1 MADGKLGK
9 GAQEGASSDATGL
22 REESGAHAEA
32 PNREP
37 AHELNGHSGPP
48 ASAMEEKVKV
58 LLVDDLPHKLM
69 ALQSILENE
78 NLSLVTATS
87 GFDALRHLLREDF
100 AVILLDVMMPG
111 LDGFET
117 ASLIRQRKRSE
128 HTPIIFITANLADNN
143 LSKGYSLGA
152 VDYIYAPVVPEILK
166 AKVAVFVELFRINR
180 KVRQQT
186 RALRTYT
193 LDLEVVNKQLEH
205 RTRELQ
211 SSRESFRNIVEK
223 NQEGIAVVD
232 AAGSIRFANPA
243 FARLLG
249 ERGGGEPLGSVI
261 GKPFPFQ
268 LEAGSIREIEHPGPD
283 GKPVHIEVS
292 LAETQW
298 EGGTAY
304 LASVRDISMR
314 LDAEAALRDSEE
326 KLRQAQKLE
335 SIGRLAGG
343 VAHDFNNLLTAIN
356 GYTDMVLASLD
367 DSDSNKSYLQEVRRS
382 GERAAELTHQLL
394 AYSRKQV
401 LVPKLLN
408 LNSVVDNMTNM
419 LRRLIGDN
427 IDLVSAPDLELGLV
441 KADPGQLEQLIMNLV
456 VNAKDAMPDGGRIT
470 VSTGMQTLVQ
480 DSDELHPIDKE
491 LSVVPG
497 RYVVLSVADT
507 GTGMDD
513 DTRSRI
519 FEPFFTTKE
528 VGRGTGLGLSMVYGF
543 VKQSGGNI
551 TVTSS
556 PGNGSTFRIYLPQA
570 SGGAAWTPEAQ
581 DGSIVESGSE
591 TILLVED
598 EATVRKFLLSVLTQV
613 GYKVIEAE
621 DGKHALEITAT
632 LDERIHLLLTDVM
645 MANMGGRELAGRLSE
660 RRPGMKIL
668 FMSGYADD
676 VRPDGWDGRDGVDF
690 LQKPFSPGMLAQ
702 RVRAVLDS
710 TRALAD

>member
-1 MADGKLGK
+1 MMG
-9 GAQEGASSDATGL
+9 E
-22 REESGAHAEA
+22 
-32 PNREP
+32 REP
-37 AHELNGHSGPP
+37 ERQTRKTGPQDMSALRTDVAATDGEKVNGEAAYLANGQP
-48 ASAMEEKVKV
+48 AAGNAMEEKVKV
-58 LLVDDLPHKLM
+58 LLVDDLPHKLT
-69 ALQSILENE
+69 ALQSVLENE
-78 NLSLVTATS
+78 DLNLVTATS

-111 LDGFET
+111 LDGLET

-128 HTPIIFITANLADNN
+128 HTPIIFITANMADNN
-143 LSKGYSLGA
+143 LAKGYSLGA

-193 LDLEVVNKQLEH
+193 LDLEAVNQQLEH

-211 SSRESFRNIVEK
+211 TNRESFRNIVEK

-232 AAGSIRFANPA
+232 AGGSIRFANPA
-243 FARLLG
+243 FAQLLG
-249 ERGGGEPLGSVI
+249 DTPAGVL

-268 LEAGSIREIEHPGPD
+268 LEVGAIRDVEHPGPD
-283 GKPVHIEVS
+283 GKPIPIEVS

-298 EGGTAY
+298 DGGTAY
-304 LASVRDISMR
+304 LASLRDIR
-314 LDAEAALRDSEE
+314 QRREAEDALRESEE

-356 GYTDMVLASLD
+356 GYTDMVLAGLD
-367 DSDSNKSYLQEVRRS
+367 DTDTNKTYLQEVRRS

-408 LNSVVDNMTNM
+408 LNSVVENMTNM

-427 IDLVSAPDLELGLV
+427 IELLSQLDPDLGLV

-456 VNAKDAMPDGGRIT
+456 VNAKDAMPEGGRIT
-470 VSTGMQTLVQ
+470 VLTRVETLEA
-480 DSDELHPIDKE
+480 DSDALRPIDKE
-491 LSVVPG
+491 LSVAPG
-497 RYVVLSVADT
+497 RYVVLEVQDT
-507 GTGMDD
+507 GIGMDE
-513 DTRSRI
+513 DTRGRI

-551 TVTSS
+551 TVASAEGKGT
-556 PGNGSTFRIYLPQA
+556 TFRIYLPLA
-570 SGGAAWTPEAQ
+570 PGGAAWTPESP
-581 DGSIVESGSE
+581 DGSIAESGSE

-598 EATVRKFLLSVLTQV
+598 ESTVRKFLHSVLTHV
-613 GYKVIEAE
+613 GYRVIEAE
-621 DGKHALEITAT
+621 DGKRALEISGEYGET
-632 LDERIHLLLTDVM
+632 IHLLLTDVM
-645 MANMGGRELAGRLSE
+645 MANMGGRELADKLS
-660 RRPGMKIL
+660 RKRPAMKIL
-668 FMSGYADD
+668 FMSGYAEE
-676 VRPDGWDGRDGVDF
+676 VLPPGWEGRDGVEF

-702 RVRAVLDS
+702 RVRSVLDS
-710 TRALAD
+710 SRAMAD